1 MVQMKAEEKLVKK
14 QNLKAALHV
23 RLLTTV
29 DGAQLTPP
37 DNKFPIKCK
46 EAWTSKR
53 PSSSPITCFLK

>member
-37 DNKFPIKCK
+37 DNKFPINARRHGLLR
-46 EAWTSKR
+46 EQAH
-53 PSSSPITCFLK
+53 LL